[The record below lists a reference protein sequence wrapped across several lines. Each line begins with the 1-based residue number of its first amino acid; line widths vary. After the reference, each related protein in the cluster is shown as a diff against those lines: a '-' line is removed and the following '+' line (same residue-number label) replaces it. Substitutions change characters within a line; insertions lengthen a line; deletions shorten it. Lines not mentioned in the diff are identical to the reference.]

1 MSVFK
6 WLACC

>member
-6 WLACC
+6 F

>member
-6 WLACC
+6 

>member
-6 WLACC
+6 SD